1 MLWSHEMDGGS
12 WHGCP
17 LVRPTC
23 YRMVVLTS
31 SDRSTTVGVDTEPT
45 RVVTSWASSYRTS
58 AGQTALALA
67 LLINLSGFAN
77 RQTGKSV
84 LLLVVAR
91 GGNVI
96 HNL

>member
-12 WHGCP
+12 WHECP

-45 RVVTSWASSYRTS
+45 RVVTSWARSYRTS

-96 HNL
+96 HNR